1 MLNQNEILKVA
12 DIVSQE
18 KGIELDIVMQAME
31 ESFEIIAKSKYGLE
45 NNIKAVIDR
54 FTGNFKLTHIKDVVE
69 TFALESVKLKRKDN
83 SMIIK
88 IRLEKY
94 YLAL

>member
-31 ESFEIIAKSKYGLE
+31 ESFEIIAKSK
-45 NNIKAVIDR
+45 
-54 FTGNFKLTHIKDVVE
+54 
-69 TFALESVKLKRKDN
+69 
-83 SMIIK
+83 
-88 IRLEKY
+88 
-94 YLAL
+94 